1 MALTDE
7 DKHWINDRL
16 DRMES
21 RFKEYADL
29 MESRFKEYADQRS
42 EAIETRLLRAFR
54 NFAHP
59 VEARLRANKAV
70 IQVYDAELEA
80 LTDRVQAL
88 EEPGE
93 GHVPKPQ

>member
-16 DRMES
+16 DQ
-21 RFKEYADL
+21 
-29 MESRFKEYADQRS
+29 MESRFKEYADQRL

-59 VEARLRANKAV
+59 VEARLRANKAA
-70 IQVYDAELEA
+70 IQVYAELEG
-80 LTDRVQAL
+80 LTDRVKAL
-88 EEPGE
+88 EEPG
-93 GHVPKPQ
+93 GGRAPKSH

>member
-1 MALTDE
+1 MAQNLYTEMGKDEDMALTDE

-16 DRMES
+16 DQ
-21 RFKEYADL
+21 

-59 VEARLRANKAV
+59 VEARLRVNKAA
-70 IQVYDAELEA
+70 IQVYDAEL
-80 LTDRVQAL
+80 
-88 EEPGE
+88 
-93 GHVPKPQ
+93 